1 MKSILLPFT
10 AVYRVICAIF
20 SAPQKLFGKAE
31 DKVIDAQEQNRIKKR
46 TTRNT
51 TVKRNKYQCCSNWCT
66 SCTK

>member
-1 MKSILLPFT
+1 MKYILLPFT

-31 DKVIDAQEQNRIKKR
+31 DKVIDAQEQNRIKK

-51 TVKRNKYQCCSNWCT
+51 TVKCNKYQCCSNWCT

>member
-1 MKSILLPFT
+1 MKYILLPFT

-31 DKVIDAQEQNRIKKR
+31 DKVIDAQEQNRIKK

-51 TVKRNKYQCCSNWCT
+51 TVKFNKYQCCSNWCT